1 MNKLNKKLILRFSLM
16 FLIVVILSIVINT
29 FFLPRYLLYEKKNEL
44 AALTTQLETMDTQH
58 LIHNIK
64 PLENE
69 HGVTIVHTILIN
81 NIDLLNDT
89 IIDELRK
96 KGITLSKFWITAES
110 VEKLNEN
117 KMVRKIYNQQ
127 KLKSSFLVTFM
138 KKDNMI
144 FVIGE
149 SISHSTET
157 VAIVNK
163 FNLYIFAGELLL
175 LIILSVLFARQ
186 IVQPLAKIQKAA
198 EDISKLSFTKV
209 HIQTGDEI
217 ESLAESINGMSD
229 KLEQAHLE
237 LESKN
242 ENLRTFIAN
251 ISHELKTPLS
261 LIKAYTSGIQ
271 DGMDDGTYLDVIQKQ
286 TDDIAKLVN
295 ELLELSKLQVDVYQK
310 SEFDFA
316 ALLHETLQ
324 KYDLAILQQD
334 IALSVHDSSITNSAV
349 IADQQKIEMVLNNFI
364 SNAMKYTTNG
374 QIEITL
380 ENNDDHLVF
389 TIRNSIT
396 DDHLLQWDSIWEPFF
411 VMESS
416 RNKQLSGTGLG
427 LSIVRTILQKHNSPY
442 GFHIQNGE
450 ISFHFS
456 LPTASQDIQKAS
468 R

>member
-1 MNKLNKKLILRFSLM
+1 MNKLNKKLISRFSLM
-16 FLIVVILSIVINT
+16 FLIIVILSISINT
-29 FFLPRYLLYEKKNEL
+29 FFLPKYLLYEKKNEL
-44 AALTTQLETMDTQH
+44 ATLTTQLETMETQY
-58 LIHNIK
+58 LIDRIESI
-64 PLENE
+64 ENE
-69 HGVTIVHTILIN
+69 HDVTIVHTYLID

-96 KGITLSKFWITAES
+96 KGITLSKFWITDES
-110 VEKLNEN
+110 VEKLNN
-117 KMVRKIYNQQ
+117 HKMVRKIYNQQ

-138 KKDNMI
+138 KKDNII

-157 VAIVNK
+157 VTIVNT
-163 FNLYIFAGELLL
+163 FNLYIFTGELLL
-175 LIILSVLFARQ
+175 LIILSVLFVRQ

-198 EDISKLSFTKV
+198 DDISKLSFAKV

-217 ESLAESINGMSD
+217 ESLAESINEMSD

-242 ENLRTFIAN
+242 KNLRTFIAN

-295 ELLELSKLQVDVYQK
+295 ELLELSKLQIDMYQM
-310 SEFDFA
+310 SLFDFV
-316 ALLHETLQ
+316 ALLDGTL
-324 KYDLAILQQD
+324 KKFELAIKQQD
-334 IALSVHDSSITNSAV
+334 IAMNVHNSSLTNSWV
-349 IADQQKIEMVLNNFI
+349 MADQQKIEMVLNNFI

-374 QIEITL
+374 QIQITL
-380 ENNDDHLVF
+380 ENNEHQLLF
-389 TIRNSIT
+389 TVSNSIT
-396 DDHLLQWDSIWEPFF
+396 EVDPLQWDNIWEPFF

-416 RNKQLSGTGLG
+416 RSKQLSGTGLG

-442 GFHIQNGE
+442 GFQVQNGE

-456 LPTASQDIQKAS
+456 LPTTSQN
-468 R
+468 